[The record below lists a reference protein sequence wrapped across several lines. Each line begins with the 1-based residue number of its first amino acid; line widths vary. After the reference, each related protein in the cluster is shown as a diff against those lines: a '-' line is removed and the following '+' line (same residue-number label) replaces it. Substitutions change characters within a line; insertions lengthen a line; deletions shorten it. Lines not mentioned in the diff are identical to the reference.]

1 MAKWRDGCS
10 LACAAQRA
18 TVAEI
23 VHEAE
28 HNHAAEY
35 TSIAGLRGFV
45 IRFYGKMLD
54 IIIAILIF
62 LMLVTLLYAVGSLIL
77 DVYGAFSNLHQEQV
91 ISSLV
96 SDVLSVFVLIELFR
110 TFTDYL
116 EFHRIRLRVLAEV
129 AIVFILRELFIGLYA
144 HRLGPLDLL
153 ATAALL
159 AVLVA
164 ARVAAIQ
171 FVPKGGQDR

>member
-1 MAKWRDGCS
+1 MLD
-10 LACAAQRA
+10 
-18 TVAEI
+18 
-23 VHEAE
+23 
-28 HNHAAEY
+28 
-35 TSIAGLRGFV
+35 FV
-45 IRFYGKMLD
+45 IT
-54 IIIAILIF
+54 ILIF
-62 LMLVTLLYAVGSLIL
+62 LMLVTLLYAVWSLIG
-77 DVYGAFSNLHQEQV
+77 DVYAAFFSLHQEEV

-171 FVPKGGQDR
+171 FVPKRGQDGS

>member
-1 MAKWRDGCS
+1 MTLPAMEQEPPANYS
-10 LACAAQRA
+10 SV
-18 TVAEI
+18 T
-23 VHEAE
+23 
-28 HNHAAEY
+28 
-35 TSIAGLRGFV
+35 GLRGV
-45 IRFYGKMLD
+45 ILRFYGKTLD
-54 IIIAILIF
+54 VIVSILVF
-62 LMLVTLLYAVGSLIL
+62 LMLLTLFIALWNLIGDL
-77 DVYGAFSNLHQEQV
+77 SDTFQTLQQDHV

-116 EFHRIRLRVLAEV
+116 EFHRIRLRVLLEV

-159 AVLVA
+159 AVLIGGRIA
-164 ARVAAIQ
+164 AVR
-171 FVPKGGQDR
+171 FNPSRHGQGV

>member
-1 MAKWRDGCS
+1 MSERAQKS
-10 LACAAQRA
+10 AASYS
-18 TVAEI
+18 E
-23 VHEAE
+23 
-28 HNHAAEY
+28 
-35 TSIAGLRGFV
+35 IAGLRGSV
-45 IRFYGKMLD
+45 IRFYGRMLD
-54 IIIAILIF
+54 FVITVLIF
-62 LMLVTLLYAVGSLIL
+62 LMLITLLYAVWSLIG
-77 DVYGAFSNLHQEQV
+77 DVYAAFFSLHQEEV
-91 ISSLV
+91 ISNLV

-171 FVPKGGQDR
+171 FVPKRGQDGS

>member
-1 MAKWRDGCS
+1 MNDEHEHK
-10 LACAAQRA
+10 AASHSE
-18 TVAEI
+18 V
-23 VHEAE
+23 
-28 HNHAAEY
+28 
-35 TSIAGLRGFV
+35 SGLRGSV

-54 IIIAILIF
+54 FIITILIF
-62 LMLVTLLYAVGSLIL
+62 LMLVTLLYAVWSLIG
-77 DVYGAFSNLHQEQV
+77 DVYAAFFSLHQEQV

-116 EFHRIRLRVLAEV
+116 EYHRIRLRVLAEV

-171 FVPKGGQDR
+171 FVPRRGNEGS

>member
-1 MAKWRDGCS
+1 MNEHEHKS
-10 LACAAQRA
+10 AASYS
-18 TVAEI
+18 EI
-23 VHEAE
+23 V
-28 HNHAAEY
+28 
-35 TSIAGLRGFV
+35 GLRGTV
-45 IRFYGKMLD
+45 IRFYGRMLD
-54 IIIAILIF
+54 FVITILIF
-62 LMLVTLLYAVGSLIL
+62 LMLVTLLYAVWSLIG
-77 DVYGAFSNLHQEQV
+77 DVYAAFFSLHQEEV

-116 EFHRIRLRVLAEV
+116 EYHRIRLRVLAEV

-171 FVPKGGQDR
+171 FVPKRGQDAS